1 MKKIFKNV
9 VEQAEA
15 SSLNI
20 DYLELQEMLFLDEL
34 RQLKMKYIN
43 KLKKKK
49 EIKNVINFKDLKK
62 RA

>member
-34 RQLKMKYIN
+34 KQLKMKYIK
-43 KLKKKK
+43 KLNEKKKV
-49 EIKNVINFKDLKK
+49 KNVINFKDLKK

>member
-9 VEQAEA
+9 VEQAAA

-20 DYLELQEMLFLDEL
+20 DYLGLQEMLFLDEL
-34 RQLKMKYIN
+34 KQLKRKYIN
-43 KLKKKK
+43 KLNKKK
-49 EIKNVINFKDLKK
+49 EVKNIIKFEDLKK

>member
-9 VEQAEA
+9 IEQAAA

-34 RQLKMKYIN
+34 KQLKRKYIN
-43 KLKKKK
+43 KLNEKKKV
-49 EIKNVINFKDLKK
+49 KNIINFKDLKK

>member
-34 RQLKMKYIN
+34 RQLKRKYIN
-43 KLKKKK
+43 KLNEKKKV
-49 EIKNVINFKDLKK
+49 KNVINFKDLKK

>member
-9 VEQAEA
+9 VEQAAA

-34 RQLKMKYIN
+34 KQLKRKYIN
-43 KLKKKK
+43 ILKKKK
-49 EIKNVINFKDLKK
+49 EKKNIINFKDLKK

>member
-9 VEQAEA
+9 VKQAEA
-15 SSLNI
+15 DNLNK

-34 RQLKMKYIN
+34 RQLKRKYIE
-43 KLKKKK
+43 KLEKKK
-49 EIKNVINFKDLKK
+49 EVKNVINFKNLKK

>member
-9 VEQAEA
+9 VEKAEA

>member
-9 VEQAEA
+9 VEKAEA

-20 DYLELQEMLFLDEL
+20 DYLELQEMLFFDEL
-34 RQLKMKYIN
+34 RQLKRKYIN
-43 KLKKKK
+43 KLIEKKKV
-49 EIKNVINFKDLKK
+49 KNVINFKDLKK

>member
-9 VEQAEA
+9 VEQAA
-15 SSLNI
+15 ADNLNI

-34 RQLKMKYIN
+34 RQLKRKYIN
-43 KLKKKK
+43 KLNEKKKV
-49 EIKNVINFKDLKK
+49 KNVINFKDLKK